1 MAPWGQIV
9 NPLGPNSDHLTQPAP
24 WGHTLRAVADSPN
37 TPLEEAVIGLL
48 YRNEVEGSGPSSVR
62 ALAKEMVRLTDGED
76 AARDHAKVEGRRR
89 NLRRYMTGESGYV
102 EETRLLIARAL
113 RAKAGEIPP
122 AASRAGLRER
132 VEALERENQE
142 LRSRLDRLQEKP

>member
-1 MAPWGQIV
+1 MAPWGRLV
-9 NPLGPNSDHLTQPAP
+9 NPLGPNPDHLTKLAP

-37 TPLEEAVIGLL
+37 TPLEDAVIQAL
-48 YRNEVEGSGPSSVR
+48 YRNEVAGTGPSSVR
-62 ALAKEMVRLTDGED
+62 ALAKEMVRLTEGAE
-76 AARDHAKVEGRRR
+76 AARDHSKVESRRR

-102 EETRLLIARAL
+102 EQTRLLIARAL

-122 AASRAGLRER
+122 SASRAGLRER

-142 LRSRLDRLQEKP
+142 LRSRLDRLLESS